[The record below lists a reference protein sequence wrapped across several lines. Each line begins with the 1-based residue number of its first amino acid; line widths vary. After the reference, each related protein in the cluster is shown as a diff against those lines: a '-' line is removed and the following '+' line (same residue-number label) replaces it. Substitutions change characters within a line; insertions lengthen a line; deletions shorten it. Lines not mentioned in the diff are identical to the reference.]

1 MGRCAM
7 RSYDIREIAEMLANK
22 AEEVCRWILPGGKRE
37 GHEWCCGDV
46 SGTGGRSLRVNL
58 AGKAGVWKDF
68 ADDQKGGDL
77 IDLIQL
83 ALNVS
88 KADAVATAKEWLG
101 VKDVNPDFTRVK
113 KKFAKPAPSK
123 NERDADEA
131 MLHFFEARG
140 ITRAT
145 VQRFGVKMI
154 HHQERGPVIVF
165 PYYRENELIRQ
176 KFRPVA
182 DKGGMWTSKD
192 SEPCLFGWQ
201 IMPDNARAA
210 VIVEGEFDAM
220 AMLEAGYC
228 ALSVPMGGGA
238 GEKQD
243 GWIDSEW
250 ERLQLFDR
258 IYLALDNDKEGIAA
272 AKHIARRLGQHRCFF
287 VDFGEH
293 KDANDALLARV
304 DFSALFAQAKTIDP
318 EELRQAN
325 SYLPEVFSF
334 FESGGETTSGQPLP
348 WSKTSSHVRVRPGEI
363 SVWAG
368 INGHGK
374 SQVVGH
380 LTVDSIARG
389 ERWCIASMEFKPYRL
404 LARLCRQATATNQP
418 KQVSDGPRIEKL
430 FADRLWIFDVQGTAK
445 AARVLEVFE
454 YALKRYGVK
463 NFVVDSLAKCG
474 FGEDAY
480 NEQKDFVDKLGDFA
494 RNNDVHV
501 HLVCHAR
508 KGKDESEVPDKFDVK
523 GTGALTD
530 MVDNLFIVWRN
541 KPKEEKLR
549 NSKNDFERANM
560 QKQPDGIVE
569 CCKQRNGEWEGKVSL
584 WFDPASLQYLEEFG
598 IGPKRYAA

>member
-1 MGRCAM
+1 M
-7 RSYDIREIAEMLANK
+7 RTYDISEIASMLASR
-22 AEEVCRWILPGGKRE
+22 AEDVCRWLLPNGVRE
-37 GHEWCCGDV
+37 GHEWCCGNL
-46 SGTGGRSLRVNL
+46 SGATGRSLKVNL
-58 AGKAGVWKDF
+58 AGKAGVWRDF
-68 ADDQKGGDL
+68 ADSGKGGDL
-77 IDLIQL
+77 VDLIQ
-83 ALNVS
+83 AVCGVD
-88 KADAVATAKEWLG
+88 KAGAVATAKEWLG
-101 VKDVNPDFTRVK
+101 IRDSTPKFTAVK
-113 KKFAKPAPSK
+113 KNYARPKPWRG
-123 NERDADEA
+123 ERPADEGLLA
-131 MLHFFEARG
+131 YFKSRSLSDR
-140 ITRAT
+140 T
-145 VQRFGVKMI
+145 VAAFGVTMFDDPN
-154 HHQERGPVIVF
+154 RGPVIVF
-165 PYYRENELIRQ
+165 PSYRDNELVRQ

-182 DKGGMWTSKD
+182 DKRGMWTSKD

-201 IMPDNARAA
+201 TIPGNSRS
-210 VIVEGEFDAM
+210 VVLVEGEFDAM
-220 AMLEAGYC
+220 AMFEAGFL

-258 IYLALDNDKEGIAA
+258 IYLALDADEEGISA

-287 VDFGEH
+287 VDFEGH
-293 KDANDALLARV
+293 KDANDALLAGADIKAMVGKAATV
-304 DFSALFAQAKTIDP
+304 DPD
-318 EELRQAN
+318 ELRPAN
-325 SYLPEVFSF
+325 SYLPEVFNF
-334 FESGGETTSGQPLP
+334 FESGGESRAGQILP
-348 WSKTSSHVRVRPGEI
+348 WDKTAETIRVRPGEI

-368 INGHGK
+368 TNGHGK

-380 LTVDSIARG
+380 LAVDSIARG

-404 LARLCRQATATNQP
+404 LARLCRQAAGTNQP
-418 KQVSDGPRIEKL
+418 KAISDGPRIEKL
-430 FADRLWIFDVQGTAK
+430 LADRLWIFDVQGTAK
-445 AARVLEVFE
+445 AERVLEVFE

-530 MVDNLFIVWRN
+530 MVDNIFIVWRN

-549 NSKNDFERANM
+549 NTRSDFERANL
-560 QKQPDGIVE
+560 QKTPDAIVE
-569 CCKQRNGEWEGKVSL
+569 CCKQRNGEWEGKVKL
-584 WFDPASLQYLEEFG
+584 WFEPASLQYLEAFG
-598 IGPKRYAA
+598 IGPKRYAV

>member
-1 MGRCAM
+1 MKT
-7 RSYDIREIAEMLANK
+7 YDIAEIASMLANR
-22 AEEVCRWILPGGKRE
+22 AENVCRWLLPNGVRE
-37 GHEWCCGDV
+37 GHEWCCGDL
-46 SGTGGRSLRVNL
+46 SGTPGRSLKVNL
-58 AGKAGVWKDF
+58 AGKAGVWRDF
-68 ADDQKGGDL
+68 ADSEKGGDL
-77 IDLIQL
+77 IDLIQ
-83 ALNVS
+83 AVCGVN

-101 VKDVNPDFTRVK
+101 IKDFSPSFTTVK
-113 KKFAKPAPSK
+113 KNYSRPKPWRGEKQVDDRMLGFFAS
-123 NERDADEA
+123 
-131 MLHFFEARG
+131 RG
-140 ITRAT
+140 ISGRT
-145 VQRFGVKMI
+145 VKQFSVTMFDDS
-154 HHQERGPVIVF
+154 QRGPVIVF
-165 PYYRENELIRQ
+165 PSYRNGELVRQ

-201 IMPDNARAA
+201 AVPENARAV

-220 AMLEAGYC
+220 AMFEAGFF
-228 ALSVPMGGGA
+228 ALSVPMGGGS

-243 GWIDSEW
+243 GWIDAEW
-250 ERLQLFDR
+250 ERMQLFDR
-258 IYLALDNDKEGIAA
+258 IYLALDADEEGISA

-287 VDFGEH
+287 VSLDGH
-293 KDANDALLARV
+293 KDANDALLAGADIRAMV
-304 DFSALFAQAKTIDP
+304 ERATTVDP
-318 EELRQAN
+318 EELRSAN
-325 SYLPEVFSF
+325 SYLPEVFNF
-334 FESGGETTSGQPLP
+334 FEAGGERLSGKNLP
-348 WSKTSSHVRVRPGEI
+348 WDKTAETVRVRPGEI

-368 INGHGK
+368 TNGHGK

-380 LTVDSIARG
+380 LAVDSIAKG

-404 LARLCRQATATNQP
+404 LARLCRQAAGTNQP
-418 KQVSDGPRIEKL
+418 KAMSDGPRIEKL
-430 FADRLWIFDVQGTAK
+430 LADRLWIFDVQGTAK
-445 AARVLEVFE
+445 ATRVLEVFG

-530 MVDNLFIVWRN
+530 MVDNIFIVWRN

-549 NSKNDFERANM
+549 NSKNDFERANL
-560 QKQPDGIVE
+560 QKIPDAIVE
-569 CCKQRNGEWEGKVSL
+569 CCKQRNGEWEGKIKL
-584 WFDPASLQYLEEFG
+584 WFEPASLQYLEAFG
-598 IGPKRYAA
+598 IGPKRYAV

>member
-1 MGRCAM
+1 M
-7 RSYDIREIAEMLANK
+7 RTYDIAEIASMLANR
-22 AEEVCRWILPGGKRE
+22 AEDVCRWLLPKGFRE
-37 GHEWCCGDV
+37 GQEWCCGDL
-46 SGTGGRSLRVNL
+46 SGAQGRSLKVNL
-58 AGKAGVWKDF
+58 AGKAGVWRDF
-68 ADDQKGGDL
+68 ADSGKGGDL
-77 IDLIQL
+77 VDLIQ
-83 ALNVS
+83 AVCGVD
-88 KADAVATAKEWLG
+88 KAGAVATAKEWLG
-101 VKDVNPDFTRVK
+101 IRDSTPKFTAVK
-113 KKFAKPAPSK
+113 KNYARPKPWRG
-123 NERDADEA
+123 ERPADEGLLA
-131 MLHFFEARG
+131 YFKSRSLSDR
-140 ITRAT
+140 T
-145 VQRFGVKMI
+145 VAAFGVTMFDDPK
-154 HHQERGPVIVF
+154 RGPVIVF
-165 PYYRENELIRQ
+165 PSYRDNELVRQ

-182 DKGGMWTSKD
+182 DKRGMWTSKD

-201 IMPDNARAA
+201 TIPGNSRS
-210 VIVEGEFDAM
+210 VVLVEGEFDAM
-220 AMLEAGYC
+220 AMFEAGFL

-258 IYLALDNDKEGIAA
+258 IYLALDADEEGVSA

-287 VDFGEH
+287 VDFEGH
-293 KDANDALLARV
+293 KDANDALLAGADIKAMVARATTV
-304 DFSALFAQAKTIDP
+304 DP
-318 EELRQAN
+318 EELRPAN

-334 FESGGETTSGQPLP
+334 FESGGESKSGQVLP
-348 WSKTSSHVRVRPGEI
+348 WNKTAETVRMRPGEI

-368 INGHGK
+368 TNGHGK

-380 LTVDSIARG
+380 VAVASIARG

-404 LARLCRQATATNQP
+404 LARICRQAAGTNQP
-418 KQVSDGPRIEKL
+418 KYMSDGPKIEKL
-430 FADRLWIFDVQGTAK
+430 LADRLWIFDVQGTAK
-445 AARVLEVFE
+445 AERVLEVFG

-530 MVDNLFIVWRN
+530 MVDNIFIVWRN

-549 NSKNDFERANM
+549 NSKNDFERANL
-560 QKQPDGIVE
+560 QKIPDAIVE
-569 CCKQRNGEWEGKVSL
+569 CCKQRNGEWEGKIKL
-584 WFDPASLQYLEEFG
+584 WFEPASLQYLEAFG
-598 IGPKRYAA
+598 IGPKRYAV